1 MALRRV
7 QFLWSVSIV
16 PRFFGRRGVSGQ
28 VMEKFKKAYGSPE
41 GISIDN
47 LLQVIELIRILKMI
61 ITLFS

>member
-7 QFLWSVSIV
+7 QLLWSVSIV
-16 PRFFGRRGVSGQ
+16 PRLFGRRGVSGQ
-28 VMEKFKKAYGSPE
+28 VMEKFKKVYGSPE